1 MVFWILKKIFDK
13 ALKNI
18 PAVSKDLLRLPGGV

>member
-1 MVFWILKKIFDK
+1 MSNGILNLRKVFDK

-18 PAVSKDLLRLPGGV
+18 QAESKDLLRIA